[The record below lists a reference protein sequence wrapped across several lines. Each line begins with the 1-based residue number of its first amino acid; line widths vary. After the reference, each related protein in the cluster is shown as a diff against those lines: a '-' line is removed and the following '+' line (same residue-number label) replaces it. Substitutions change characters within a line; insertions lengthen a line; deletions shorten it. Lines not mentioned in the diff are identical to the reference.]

1 MTKTIAADHGD
12 KPAIGPVLATLLL
25 AGLAVFVARGA
36 WGYSHDDAFITY
48 RYAEN
53 LARGHGLV
61 YNPGEAVLGTS
72 APGYAAVLGGLSLLT
87 REAGWRAPQWGTPRL
102 RVALPLLG
110 GALMLPLRWN
120 VELFGSETLPVLGL
134 VVAANLVILGPSPD
148 RGGPSTRPH
157 RPATS
162 CPRPSRLHRRHS
174 RPLRRSP
181 R

>member
-87 REAGWRAPQWGTPRL
+87 REAGWRARYEPGRDL
-102 RVALPLLG
+102 ALPAQTTG
-110 GALMLPLRWN
+110 MRRTAQPG
-120 VELFGSETLPVLGL
+120 VEK
-134 VVAANLVILGPSPD
+134 
-148 RGGPSTRPH
+148 
-157 RPATS
+157 
-162 CPRPSRLHRRHS
+162 
-174 RPLRRSP
+174 
-181 R
+181 